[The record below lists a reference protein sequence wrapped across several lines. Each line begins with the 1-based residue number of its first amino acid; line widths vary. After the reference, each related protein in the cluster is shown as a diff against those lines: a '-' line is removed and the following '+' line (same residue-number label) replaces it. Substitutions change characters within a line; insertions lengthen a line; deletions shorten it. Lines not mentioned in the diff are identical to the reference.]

1 MYIIFY
7 MKKNNNI
14 LIWGGGLRCQNI
26 IQNSKYILDKKLTIK
41 YIIDTSL
48 KKLDFKT
55 DIVFSNK
62 LNEINKIIKDCSYFI
77 VAVGS
82 EHGKARFFISTELMK
97 FNLKPLSYISGH
109 SIINPSATIGMGLQA
124 HDGSIIQGYSKIGD
138 YCIINTNAIIDHHSY
153 VGNGCHIMPS
163 ATITGNVIIKDFVTI
178 GSNAT
183 ILPNIRIES
192 GAIIG
197 AGSVVTKNV
206 KKNELIAGNPA
217 KKIKLVTHKFD
228 LSYFKKN

>member
-1 MYIIFY
+1 MYIIFC
-7 MKKNNNI
+7 MKKNSNI

-26 IQNSKYILDKKLTIK
+26 IQNSKYILDKKLSIK

-82 EHGKARFFISTELMK
+82 EYGKARFFISTELMK
-97 FNLKPLSYISGH
+97 FNLKPLNYISSH
-109 SIINPSATIGMGLQA
+109 SIINPSATIGIGLQA
-124 HDGSIIQGYSKIGD
+124 HDGSIIQSYSKIGD
-138 YCIINTNAIIDHHSY
+138 YCIINTNAIIDHHSSI
-153 VGNGCHIMPS
+153 GNGCHIMPS

-183 ILPNIRIES
+183 ILPNIKIES

-206 KKNELIAGNPA
+206 KKNELMTGNPA